1 MPTKNGP
8 KIVFSIGET
17 GVSWSENCIFC
28 RGWGG
33 GGLLVVGSKVAFFHI
48 MRLLL
53 IYWCSLCIII
63 ATNIIVFLTY
73 SIVFCFEN
81 DILQPFSIGP
91 TNPVHTAL

>member
-8 KIVFSIGET
+8 KIAFSIGET

-28 RGWGG
+28 RGGG
-33 GGLLVVGSKVAFFHI
+33 VLVVGPKVAFFHI

-63 ATNIIVFLTY
+63 ARNIIVFLTY
-73 SIVFCFEN
+73 SIVFRLEN
-81 DILQPFSIGP
+81 DILQLFSIGP

>member
-8 KIVFSIGET
+8 KIAFSIGET

-28 RGWGG
+28 RGGTSCW
-33 GGLLVVGSKVAFFHI
+33 SESCIFFHI

-63 ATNIIVFLTY
+63 ARNIIVFLTY
-73 SIVFCFEN
+73 SIVFRLEN
-81 DILQPFSIGP
+81 DILQLFSIGP

>member
-8 KIVFSIGET
+8 KITISV
-17 GVSWSENCIFC
+17 
-28 RGWGG
+28 GG
-33 GGLLVVGSKVAFFHI
+33 GGAAVLLVVGPKVAFSHI

-63 ATNIIVFLTY
+63 ATNIIIFLTY
-73 SIVFCFEN
+73 SIVFRLEN

-91 TNPVHTAL
+91 TNPVHTTL